1 MEDENIYQNI
11 MDEKIS
17 KHFSLDNETLGKV
30 KEFMKKYERDNF
42 SESIVDLVNLGLA
55 NLGYTDKEKAK
66 ERFKFK
72 ENLTDVDFLTIPK
85 DSKIIVYEII
95 KTLCQKSLDRNA
107 LRTNVLLEAR
117 VKGISST
124 KTIELLDRLKRNG
137 EIYEPIKDSFKI
149 TEY

>member
-72 ENLTDVDFLTIPK
+72 ENLTDVDFLIIPK

>member
-72 ENLTDVDFLTIPK
+72 ENLTDVDFLIIPK

-107 LRTNVLLEAR
+107 HRTNVLLEAR